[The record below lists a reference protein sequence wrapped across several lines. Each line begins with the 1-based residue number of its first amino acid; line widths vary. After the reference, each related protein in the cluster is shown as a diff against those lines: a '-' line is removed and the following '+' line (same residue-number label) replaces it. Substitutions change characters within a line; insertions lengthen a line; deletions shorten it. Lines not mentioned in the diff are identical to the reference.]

1 VTGLPL
7 LPSILVDMLGSI
19 ADLFFAFL
27 AMRYAYLLTRKQQEN
42 FLWGYLFYIC
52 IAISAFSISRAA
64 GHLVKQFLFISG
76 NNDIWHVISP
86 YSGGVNTLMLISVS
100 AVTLFYHKGVQ
111 SHQVIAKKAAKLK
124 QANFLLEQ
132 AAEKMRALNQHLE
145 EINTHLEEKVKERT
159 AELSRSEEKFRHL
172 FSASKDMVYFCN
184 THQEIT
190 DINESGLEM
199 LGYGPND
206 HPALRLQDIF
216 ANNGELTTFF
226 NFMQRDGY
234 IKDFEAEFKRKDG
247 SIIIVLLS
255 ATAIKDEKGNII
267 SCEGI
272 AKDLTKVKTMMEQ
285 LAASEKMASVGQMAA
300 GVAHEINTPLGI
312 ILGYAQLMMDDF
324 DKDSEPY
331 QNLVVIERQTK
342 ASRKIVA
349 DLLKFSRQTGSA
361 RENLDFNEILTDVV
375 AVTEHNLHLD
385 HIQVHLDLAENLPP
399 VVGDAEKLRQVFVNL
414 INNAHHA
421 MEEQGSGDIY
431 ISSWFD
437 PDKKQVIAQVRDTG
451 HGIPKDVQARIFDPF
466 FTTKPVGKGT
476 GLGLSVSY
484 GIVQDHGGIIEV
496 ESPVRDKKTGKTFP
510 GTAFTIRL
518 PEANDTEAV
527 HLEKDNLEA
536 ILHTKKKEKKHG

>member
-1 VTGLPL
+1 VNGLPL
-7 LPSILVDMLGSI
+7 LPSILVDMIGSV
-19 ADLFFAFL
+19 ADIIFAFL
-27 AMRYAYLLTRKQQEN
+27 AMRYANLLTRRQPEN
-42 FLWGYLFYIC
+42 FLWSYLFYIC

-64 GHLVKQFLFISG
+64 GHLVKHFLLLSG
-76 NNDIWHVISP
+76 NIDIWHTISP
-86 YSGGVNTLMLISVS
+86 YSGGFNTLMLISVS

-111 SHQVIAKKAAKLK
+111 THQIMEQKATKLK
-124 QANFLLEQ
+124 DVNRRLEE
-132 AAEKMRALNQHLE
+132 AAREMKELNLHLE
-145 EINTHLEEKVKERT
+145 EMNTHLEEKVRERT

-172 FSASKDMVYFCN
+172 YSASKDMVYFCN
-184 THQEIT
+184 TEQDIT

-199 LGYGPND
+199 LGYQPEE
-206 HPALRLQDIF
+206 HPRLNLHDVF
-216 ANNGELTTFF
+216 NNEGELDTFF
-226 NFMQRDGY
+226 AAMQRDGY
-234 IKDFEAEFKRKDG
+234 IKDFEAEFRRNDG
-247 SIIIVLLS
+247 SVINVLLS
-255 ATAIKDEKGNII
+255 ATAIKDEYGNIV

-331 QNLVVIERQTK
+331 QNLQVIERQTK

-361 RENLDFNEILTDVV
+361 RENLSINEVLSDVV
-375 AVTEHNLHLD
+375 AVTEHNLSLD
-385 HIQVHLDLAENLPP
+385 HIQVHLDLAEELPL

-421 MEEQGSGDIY
+421 MQKQGGGDIY
-431 ISSWFD
+431 IRTWFD
-437 PDKKQVIAQVRDTG
+437 PKTRQVVAEVRDTG
-451 HGIPKDVQARIFDPF
+451 HGIPEEVQARIFDPF

-484 GIVQDHGGIIEV
+484 GIIQDHGGIIEV
-496 ESPVRDKKTGKTFP
+496 ESPVRDPESGKKMT
-510 GTAFTIRL
+510 GTAFRIRL
-518 PEANDTEAV
+518 PEARDPKAV
-527 HLEKDNLEA
+527 LGLDEE
-536 ILHTKKKEKKHG
+536 

>member
-1 VTGLPL
+1 MTGLPL
-7 LPSILVDMLGSI
+7 LPSILVDMVGSI
-19 ADLFFAFL
+19 ADLIFAFL
-27 AMRYAYLLTRKQQEN
+27 AMHYAYLLTRKQPEN

-76 NNDIWHVISP
+76 NNDIWPIISP
-86 YSGGVNTLMLISVS
+86 YSGGFNTLMLISVS
-100 AVTLFYHKGVQ
+100 AVTLFYHKGVET
-111 SHQVIAKKAAKLK
+111 HRVIAAKAAKLK
-124 QANFLLEQ
+124 YANLLLKE
-132 AAEKMRALNQHLE
+132 AAREMKDLNLHLE
-145 EINTHLEEKVKERT
+145 ETNTHLEEKVKERT

-184 THQEIT
+184 TGQDIT

-199 LGYGPND
+199 LGYFGKDRP
-206 HPALRLQDIF
+206 RLNLHDIF
-216 ANNGELTTFF
+216 HNEGELETFF
-226 NFMQRDGY
+226 KSMQRDGY
-234 IKDFEAEFKRKDG
+234 VKDFESEFKRKDG
-247 SIIIVLLS
+247 TLINVLLS
-255 ATAIKDEKGNII
+255 ATAVRDETGDII

-324 DKDSEPY
+324 EEDSEPY
-331 QNLVVIERQTK
+331 QNLLVIERQTR

-361 RENLDFNEILTDVV
+361 RENLNINEVLTDVI

-385 HIQVHLDLAENLPP
+385 HIQVHMNLADNLPP

-414 INNAHHA
+414 INNSHHA
-421 MEEQGSGDIY
+421 MEKQGKGDIF
-431 ISSWFD
+431 ITSWFD
-437 PDKKQVIAQVRDTG
+437 EDKKQVVAEVRDTG
-451 HGIPKDVQARIFDPF
+451 HGIPADVQARIFDPF

-484 GIVQDHGGIIEV
+484 GIIQDHGGNIEV
-496 ESPVRDKKTGKTFP
+496 ESPVIDKKTGKKIS
-510 GTAFTIRL
+510 GTAFRILL
-518 PEANDTEAV
+518 PEAKDPEAIQ
-527 HLEKDNLEA
+527 EDKDN
-536 ILHTKKKEKKHG
+536 K